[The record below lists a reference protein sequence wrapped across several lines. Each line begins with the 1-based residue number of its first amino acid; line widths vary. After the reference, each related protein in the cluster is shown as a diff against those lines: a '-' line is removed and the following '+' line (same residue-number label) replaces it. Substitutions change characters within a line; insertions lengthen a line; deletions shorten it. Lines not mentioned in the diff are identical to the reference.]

1 MDQISDHSKIEREPL
16 DESAAPRSPR
26 RTWRTFAIG
35 AATAL
40 AALLAYLGL
49 VPHRGNQAAALP
61 TPAPQVTVSQPLQR
75 EVDTRVGFLGQFSAI
90 DRVELRA
97 QVGGTLSEIHF
108 KDGQIVH
115 KGDLLFV
122 IDPRP
127 YEIKLEQAKAALQT
141 ATARVELAN
150 TQLSRAQSLRRNE
163 FATQE
168 TVDQRTNEQ
177 DASKAAVEDAKA
189 RIRDAELDLE
199 YSQVRAPFTGR
210 IGARQISIG
219 SLVAGSR
226 SATSP
231 TTLLATLVSLDPL
244 YLDFDMSESDFL
256 TFTRERARIG
266 GPLANKVLLGLSDEN
281 NFARQGTLDFV
292 DNALDRSSGT
302 IHARATV
309 PNPDLFLAPGQFAR
323 LRVAIAPPVPVY
335 LLPDSAVILDQS
347 QHLVMTV
354 QPDSTVKP
362 KIVTTGDLRGGLRVI
377 LSGLEP
383 TDRIIINGLVRAIP
397 GAKVTPQDGAIHY
410 DATPDGDG

>member
-1 MDQISDHSKIEREPL
+1 MGSLMDQISDHSKIEREPL
-16 DESAAPRSPR
+16 DPPAPRPRR
-26 RTWRTFAIG
+26 RTWRTYAIG

-40 AALLAYLGL
+40 ALVLAYLGIAS
-49 VPHRGNQAAALP
+49 HRGNQPAALP
-61 TPAPQVTVSQPLQR
+61 TPAPLVTVSHPLQR
-75 EVDTRVGFLGQFSAI
+75 EVDKQAGFLGQFSAI

-97 QVGGTLSEIHF
+97 QVGGTLTEIHC

-127 YEIKLEQAKAALQT
+127 YEIKLAQAQAALRT
-141 ATARVELAN
+141 ATARVALAN
-150 TQLSRAQSLRRNE
+150 NQLFRAQSLKHNE

-168 TVDQRTNEQ
+168 TVDQRTNDQ
-177 DASKAAVEDAKA
+177 DAPKAAVEDAKA
-189 RIRDAELDLE
+189 RVRDAELDLE
-199 YSQVRAPFTGR
+199 YARVRAPFTDR
-210 IGARQISIG
+210 IGARQVSIG

-226 SATSP
+226 AATSP

-256 TFTRERARIG
+256 TFSRERARVG
-266 GPLANKVLLGLSDEN
+266 GPLANKVSIGLSDESSLS
-281 NFARQGTLDFV
+281 REGTLDFL

-323 LRVAIAPPVPVY
+323 LRVAIAPPAPVF
-335 LLPDSAVILDQS
+335 LLPDSAVVLDQS
-347 QHLVMTV
+347 QRLVMTV
-354 QPDSTVKP
+354 APDGTVKP

-377 LSGLEP
+377 LSGLDASDRVVIAGVVRGVPGPKVRP
-383 TDRIIINGLVRAIP
+383 T
-397 GAKVTPQDGAIHY
+397 
-410 DATPDGDG
+410 

>member
-1 MDQISDHSKIEREPL
+1 MDQISDHSNIEREPL

-26 RTWRTFAIG
+26 PTWRTFAIG
-35 AATAL
+35 AATVL

-97 QVGGTLSEIHF
+97 QVGGTLTEIHF
-108 KDGQIVH
+108 KDGQVVH

-177 DASKAAVEDAKA
+177 DASRAAVGDAKA

-210 IGARQISIG
+210 IGARQVSIG
-219 SLVAGSR
+219 GLVAGSR

-266 GPLANKVLLGLSDEN
+266 GPLANKVALGLSDEN

-323 LRVAIAPPVPVY
+323 LRVAIAPPAPVY

-377 LSGLEP
+377 QSGLEP
-383 TDRIIINGLVRAIP
+383 TDRVIINGLVRAMP
-397 GAKVTPQDGAIHY
+397 GAKVTPQDGAIQY